1 MAWPLAAR
9 VSTAG
14 RRPAAGRIG
23 LAGPR
28 LLAAQ
33 IVEEGLLC
41 AVDADPPGSA
51 GGAALP
57 RYVAAPR
64 AECGGNGRQGGLR
77 GLAVDGTSARPDNQG
92 AVMLSADAGARGPR
106 PDPDRHP
113 HARPSGLLERTCLSC
128 GRGGTRLRDR
138 IRLCPAWPGRRWI
151 GGRPCPARAAFS
163 PGNKAGG
170 CSIIPVTPIAI
181 DDIAVACGIGVGRPF
196 GRGGDVT
203 VQDIDRAALDRK

>member
-14 RRPAAGRIG
+14 RPPAAGRIG

-33 IVEEGLLC
+33 IVEDGLLG
-41 AVDADPPGSA
+41 AVDVDHLGSA
-51 GGAALP
+51 GGAADQ
-57 RYVAAPR
+57 RYVA
-64 AECGGNGRQGGLR
+64 G
-77 GLAVDGTSARPDNQG
+77 
-92 AVMLSADAGARGPR
+92 
-106 PDPDRHP
+106 PDPDSNP

-163 PGNKAGG
+163 PGDKGG
-170 CSIIPVTPIAI
+170 
-181 DDIAVACGIGVGRPF
+181 GR
-196 GRGGDVT
+196 
-203 VQDIDRAALDRK
+203 